1 MNPFY
6 KYKHYKDQFIITEN
20 LLDNFFKSYSVLKAI
35 LEKRNFAFN
44 LLRFI
49 QSSYYCMGNKIL
61 DAIRFMADDNVAN
74 LLVSLSSKPNI
85 KQEEIENYIFSDSL
99 LEKAEITEVDINIFL
114 NKFKNT

>member
-1 MNPFY
+1 
-6 KYKHYKDQFIITEN
+6 
-20 LLDNFFKSYSVLKAI
+20 
-35 LEKRNFAFN
+35 
-44 LLRFI
+44 
-49 QSSYYCMGNKIL
+49 
-61 DAIRFMADDNVAN
+61 MADDNVAN